1 MANFSYLLK
10 NFSVIV
16 NDSQK
21 LQKSCEDTH
30 LKNYLT
36 CERGIFTH
44 WWQGCKFVL
53 KKCFLEENLR
63 QQSFNM
69 LTYGL
74 TNSISTN
81 TNK

>member
-1 MANFSYLLK
+1 MANFSYFLK

-16 NDSQK
+16 NDSKK

-30 LKNYLT
+30 LKNYLM

-53 KKCFLEENLR
+53 KKILFGRE
-63 QQSFNM
+63 FK
-69 LTYGL
+69 TAI
-74 TNSISTN
+74 ISYAYLWTDQFYFY
-81 TNK
+81 KYK